1 MNGPLKDYSK
11 ALAEEKKM
19 AVYDD
24 PANGNAANGNGA
36 PGVDDEAD
44 AAAVA
49 SVNGFDSCGSD
60 DDDDDDSEFEDLE
73 VAAAVLPA
81 HVKYQNF
88 QTACLDPSVFVL
100 HDNSDTDSVNDE
112 ESASAAAPAAEAVAP
127 AANAVAPAADA
138 VALAGNADAPAAKAV
153 APPANAVAPAAKA
166 VAHAGNAD
174 APAAKAVAHA
184 ANAVAPAANVNS
196 D

>member
-36 PGVDDEAD
+36 PGVDNEAD

-60 DDDDDDSEFEDLE
+60 DDDDDDDSELEDLD
-73 VAAAVLPA
+73 VAAVLPA

-112 ESASAAAPAAEAVAP
+112 ESASAAAPAA
-127 AANAVAPAADA
+127 NAVAPAADA

-166 VAHAGNAD
+166 
-174 APAAKAVAHA
+174 KAVAHA
-184 ANAVAPAANVNS
+184 AKAKAGPPASKAVAHAAKAVPPAANVNC
-196 D
+196 

>member
-36 PGVDDEAD
+36 PGVDNEAD

-60 DDDDDDSEFEDLE
+60 DDDDDSEFEDLE

-81 HVKYQNF
+81 HVQYQNF
-88 QTACLDPSVFVL
+88 QTACLDPSVFIL
-100 HDNSDTDSVNDE
+100 HDNSDTDSVNEE
-112 ESASAAAPAAEAVAP
+112 ESASAVAPAAEAVAP

-138 VALAGNADAPAAKAV
+138 VAPAGNADAAAKAV
-153 APPANAVAPAAKA
+153 TPPANAVAPAAKA
-166 VAHAGNAD
+166 VP
-174 APAAKAVAHA
+174 PAAKAVAPAANAVAPA

>member
-36 PGVDDEAD
+36 PGVDNEAD

-73 VAAAVLPA
+73 MAAAVLPA

-100 HDNSDTDSVNDE
+100 NDNSDTDSVNDE
-112 ESASAAAPAAEAVAP
+112 ESASAAAP

-166 VAHAGNAD
+166 
-174 APAAKAVAHA
+174 KAVAHA
-184 ANAVAPAANVNS
+184 AKAKAGPPASKAVAHAAKAVPPAANF
-196 D
+196 